1 MKLGNFIQQPQGF
14 KAFIP
19 DVFPPEEEII
29 LSSLAQEMH
38 TKASFMLG
46 KLDGVTQLLPD
57 LDFFIFMYVRKEAA
71 LSSQIEGTKATMA
84 DAIAAETE
92 VTADL
97 PDDVS
102 DIAHYIEAMN
112 FGLKHLEEIPLSL
125 RLIKDVHKV
134 LLTKAR
140 TDHFADPGNFRISQN
155 WIGGG
160 SPATARFIPPPPS
173 EIMRSLGDLEKFMQD
188 DSRMAVLIKTSLIHA
203 QFETIHPFLDGN
215 GRTGRLLITFY
226 LCQQRLL
233 ERPVLYLSEYFKR
246 NRESY
251 FDLLDGYHNRC
262 EIMPWIEFFLEG
274 IADVAEKAVKTS
286 KQINILREEDMAKV
300 NSLGGKRVK
309 TGLGLLR
316 KLYTLPIVNVRTVE
330 QWTGLSRP
338 SANALVNEFIRLGI
352 LEQQNKKI
360 TYGRIFEYKKYLKL
374 FTAE

>member
-14 KAFIP
+14 KAFVP
-19 DVFPPEEEII
+19 EVFPPEEKVV
-29 LSSLAQEMH
+29 LSPLAEKMH

-46 KLDGVTQLLPD
+46 KLDGITQLLPD

-97 PDDVS
+97 PNDVS

-112 FGLKHLEEIPLSL
+112 YGLKHLEEIPLSL

-140 TDHFADPGNFRISQN
+140 TDHFADPGNFRTSQN

-160 SPATARFIPPPPS
+160 SPSTARFNPPPPS
-173 EIMRSLGDLEKFMQD
+173 EIMRSLGDLEKFLHD
-188 DSRMAVLIKTSLIHA
+188 GGATAVLIKTALIHA

-226 LCQQRLL
+226 LCQQGLL

-251 FDLLDGYHNRC
+251 FDLLDGYHNRG
-262 EIMPWIEFFLEG
+262 EVMPWIEFFLEG

-286 KQINILREEDMAKV
+286 KQINTLREEDMAKV

-316 KLYTLPIVNVRTVE
+316 KLYTLPIINVRTVE

-338 SANALVNEFIRLGI
+338 SSNALVNEFVRLGI
-352 LEQQNKKI
+352 LEQRNKKI
-360 TYGRIFEYKKYLKL
+360 TYRRNFEYKKYLKL